1 MAVALHVPVLPTWA
15 PAASPVF
22 RLIEGDEQLGHAKFN
37 TNGLTGM
44 YAGDSRWMRVP
55 DERFVLSPGR

>member
-1 MAVALHVPVLPTWA
+1 MG

-37 TNGLTGM
+37 TNGLAGM
-44 YAGDSRWMRVP
+44 YAGDCRWMRVP